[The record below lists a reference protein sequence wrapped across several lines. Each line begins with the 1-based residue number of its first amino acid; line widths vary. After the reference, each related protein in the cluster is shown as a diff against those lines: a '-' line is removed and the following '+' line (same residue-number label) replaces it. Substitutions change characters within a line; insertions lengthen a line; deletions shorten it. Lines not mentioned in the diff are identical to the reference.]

1 MTESVALPPIS
12 GECVVT
18 EREPLSL
25 VAQIWNQ
32 RPSEG
37 HAPHDRWGIYC
48 SDRTA
53 GLFAERRKA
62 FGIDPRRAA
71 VARRMGPYCDL
82 LAKPAV
88 KAETALEAGDLSFQI
103 GQPVFGSSH
112 AGLVIFGT

>member
-18 EREPLSL
+18 EREPLSP
-25 VAQIWNQ
+25 VAGKPNLE
-32 RPSEG
+32 SEKISG
-37 HAPHDRWGIYC
+37 PQKVMLLMIVGI
-48 SDRTA
+48 
-53 GLFAERRKA
+53 FAERRKA

-71 VARRMGPYCDL
+71 VARRMGPYRDL

-88 KAETALEAGDLSFQI
+88 KAETALEACDLSFQI